1 MSFNDHR
8 PTTTEGSRLE
18 KGSSPT
24 ARWCVERRSHWPR
37 QTGRC
42 PASVWGRRERQA
54 RFPWLHLQWPGGC
67 WRCRLEQ
74 YCTAS
79 LRLGSAGW
87 KGDNESVFKTNIKK
101 LKKTFETSCLKVVLA
116 IVQLG
121 CRSKSVSSILNQPIS
136 MCWRFLIALAIT
148 LNSFLSLRTL
158 SWAPPAD

>member
-24 ARWCVERRSHWPR
+24 ARWCVERRSRWPR
-37 QTGRC
+37 RTGRC
-42 PASVWGRRERQA
+42 PASVWGRREQQA

-67 WRCRLEQ
+67 WRCRLEK

-87 KGDNESVFKTNIKK
+87 KGNNESVFKTNIKK
-101 LKKTFETSCLKVVLA
+101 QKKTFETFCLKVVLA
-116 IVQLG
+116 IVQWQFG
-121 CRSKSVSSILNQPIS
+121 CQSKMCIFNSIK
-136 MCWRFLIALAIT
+136 IT
-148 LNSFLSLRTL
+148 GVVITSIMVYH
-158 SWAPPAD
+158 